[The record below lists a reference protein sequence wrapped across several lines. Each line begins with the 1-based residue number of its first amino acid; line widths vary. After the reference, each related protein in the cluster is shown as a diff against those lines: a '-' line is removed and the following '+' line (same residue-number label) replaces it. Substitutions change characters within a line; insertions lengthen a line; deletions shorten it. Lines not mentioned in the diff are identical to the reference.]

1 MKINKFKKLRDF
13 LKAHNTILVSYYV
26 PIFFAPII
34 LFRTHINPIKNMLS
48 SFPKTLTWEVIY
60 LNKWSMNIVIPVMLL
75 LLTALS
81 KLSFRAFLGAAGLCG
96 MFFWLRSVME
106 NFHLLKFRALSTYLP
121 GSVIKS
127 HSAQIKTTR

>member
-48 SFPKTLTWEVIY
+48 SFPKTLT
-60 LNKWSMNIVIPVMLL
+60 
-75 LLTALS
+75 
-81 KLSFRAFLGAAGLCG
+81 
-96 MFFWLRSVME
+96 
-106 NFHLLKFRALSTYLP
+106 
-121 GSVIKS
+121 
-127 HSAQIKTTR
+127 